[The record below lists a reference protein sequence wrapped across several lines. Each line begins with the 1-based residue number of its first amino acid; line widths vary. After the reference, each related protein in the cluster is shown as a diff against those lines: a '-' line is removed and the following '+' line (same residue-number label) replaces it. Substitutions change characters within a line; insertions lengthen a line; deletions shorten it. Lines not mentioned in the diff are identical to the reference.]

1 MRQVKKD
8 VQTVTN
14 EFKALTK
21 KIGQLTSRLT
31 KTAVAGLEQAQ
42 AAIRLK
48 SPAQHAANALKGLTR
63 QTEKL
68 IRAVEDFEKEKAPK
82 KKGAGPKAGGKAGA
96 KKAPAKKPRTKK
108 APPKTSTGQVE
119 EIIRRSRKGVAASI
133 LMQKTGFKEKK
144 VRDIIARLLKE
155 GRIKRVR
162 RGTYGAP

>member
-8 VQTVTN
+8 VQTVTK

-21 KIGQLTSRLT
+21 KIGQLTTRLT

-68 IRAVEDFEKEKAPK
+68 IRAVEDFEKAPK
-82 KKGAGPKAGGKAGA
+82 KKGARPKAGGKAGA